1 MEVIYSVTGNYQKFP
16 RDTTMNRVICLNG
29 DHSVCLG
36 GGVPGEGVR
45 QILILKEDFNYL
57 FQYYYFDLK
66 LIY

>member
-1 MEVIYSVTGNYQKFP
+1 
-16 RDTTMNRVICLNG
+16 MNRVICLNG